1 MDSDFTARYLQDP
14 EPPAAKM
21 SAPGGDVGAPDVSQH
36 PEIAAPGHN
45 LHNPPAMTPAD
56 ELTGAVSPEALAFL
70 AEERA
75 KRAATEAAQDIAA
88 GRAAAGPPTDV
99 VGPPVPAARQAGPE
113 VTGEQPLAPVARTAE
128 PGVPQAPAGRQQAPP
143 PPAHPAPQHNGAPP
157 PNTGPFP
164 NAAVMQQFSQFAPNV
179 NGAMQHQMSQFAPPT
194 GPGQVAIPQPTRP
207 AGLPAVQPQA
217 APVIYGSALEQQLAD
232 PDAPA
237 EWTAGSVTRHLRTD
251 HIVHQ
256 RRQPPEMGW
265 RKGVFRSS
273 FGLINLGAGPAER
286 QLNDQKA
293 LIRTNIPG
301 NYHIAMVSV
310 GGGVGKTRLTAGL
323 GTAYRMFRSDPVLA
337 IDGNPTYGQLG
348 RLIDS
353 NASMSVRDFL
363 TEPYLHT
370 YPKARQYTGQNRW
383 GLEVLA
389 GNQNMRNPL
398 SLLPFRDQS
407 SGKNVNPFQET
418 LNRANRFY
426 QLSLID
432 CGPDIEHPIMS
443 TVLSN
448 VDALV
453 IVAPQNFDGGEAAEK
468 TIAWLDVR
476 RRYELLK
483 RSVVVLNDVYN
494 CDNKVFVTEVE
505 RALGTR
511 VGTVKTVPWD
521 AHLRDAAEFDFDA
534 LARRTQLAFIDIAA
548 WLAKSFAMA
557 GTLPQ

>member
-1 MDSDFTARYLQDP
+1 M
-14 EPPAAKM
+14 
-21 SAPGGDVGAPDVSQH
+21 H
-36 PEIAAPGHN
+36 
-45 LHNPPAMTPAD
+45 
-56 ELTGAVSPEALAFL
+56 
-70 AEERA
+70 
-75 KRAATEAAQDIAA
+75 
-88 GRAAAGPPTDV
+88 
-99 VGPPVPAARQAGPE
+99 
-113 VTGEQPLAPVARTAE
+113 
-128 PGVPQAPAGRQQAPP
+128 
-143 PPAHPAPQHNGAPP
+143 
-157 PNTGPFP
+157 
-164 NAAVMQQFSQFAPNV
+164 QFSHFLPSGNAVGMTN
-179 NGAMQHQMSQFAPPT
+179 QMSQFAPPAA
-194 GPGQVAIPQPTRP
+194 PGQAGVPQPTRP

-407 SGKNVNPFQET
+407 SGNNVNPFQET